1 MSYNMHVVVAF
12 LYVKILKISDINNKN
27 ITKFH
32 RISCL
37 LHECQY
43 DAEVVGTIE
52 RGLSRS
58 KSGGSSGPAGSK
70 RITHALRWLQIH
82 RYKYKW

>member
-12 LYVKILKISDINNKN
+12 LYVKILKISDINNNN

-58 KSGGSSGPAGSK
+58 KGGG
-70 RITHALRWLQIH
+70 H
-82 RYKYKW
+82 RDLPGVKKDYPCFEVATDS